1 MRVETLM
8 NLIEKPISGE
18 WGNEGKGI
26 KVIRSTNFTNEGILN
41 LDNVIERDIPEKKI
55 ESKLLKKGDII
66 IEKSGGSPNQP
77 VGRVVFFDRDDRYLF
92 SNFTSVL
99 RPKSKEVY
107 PKYLHYILFATHR
120 IGVTNLFQNKT
131 TGILNLQLN
140 RYIQKI
146 KIPLPPLPIQQKI
159 AQVLDRADALRQRNR
174 QIIHH
179 YDQLAQ
185 SVFLEMFSHAEGKL
199 VNLEEVV
206 EIQNGQVDPNVE
218 PYSEMIHVGGAN
230 IESGTGNLINL
241 KSAKEGMLIS
251 GKYLFTEDH
260 VLYSK
265 IRPYLNKVSKPGFT
279 GICSADIYPIKPN
292 SSLTKEYL
300 MFLLRSIAF
309 LNYANNNSG
318 RANIPKINRKDLLKF
333 EFQLPSFKKQSQ
345 FTEIMNNIEAQ
356 KQQQQHAL
364 AKSDELFQSLLQRA
378 FKGELL
384 AEAKTNPQMEMF

>member
-140 RYIQKI
+140 RYIQKL

-159 AQVLDRADALRQRNR
+159 AQVLDRADALRQRHR

-185 SVFLEMFSHAEGKL
+185 SVFLEMFGDPVK
-199 VNLEEVV
+199 NPKGWEVKPTIELTSSIV
-206 EIQNGQVDPNVE
+206 PGRDKPKSFTGYVPWVTTDDLCYLGFTFRSKKNIGLTESEIQDVNAKLIPANSVIMTCVGDLGVVSINKKEIIINQQLHAFQCKSKLIPIFLMYNLSFQL
-218 PYSEMIHVGGAN
+218 PYF
-230 IESGTGNLINL
+230 L
-241 KSAKEGMLIS
+241 KMASN
-251 GKYLFTEDH
+251 TT
-260 VLYSK
+260 V
-265 IRPYLNKVSKPGFT
+265 PYLNKTKCNNTPCIVPPLSLPKPIRSNHPAHRSSKTTAATRPGQKRRTVSELATAGF
-279 GICSADIYPIKPN
+279 
-292 SSLTKEYL
+292 
-300 MFLLRSIAF
+300 
-309 LNYANNNSG
+309 
-318 RANIPKINRKDLLKF
+318 
-333 EFQLPSFKKQSQ
+333 
-345 FTEIMNNIEAQ
+345 
-356 KQQQQHAL
+356 
-364 AKSDELFQSLLQRA
+364 
-378 FKGELL
+378 
-384 AEAKTNPQMEMF
+384 